1 MEYDDQSR
9 MLENWLALL
18 ILKMIYD
25 ESKVFFGS
33 AILRSDYNDVNKSD
47 NQLFSEEC

>member
-9 MLENWLALL
+9 MLENWLVLL

-25 ESKVFFGS
+25 ESKMFVGS
-33 AILRSDYNDVNKSD
+33 VLLRSGYNDVNKSD
-47 NQLFSEEC
+47 NQLFSQEC